1 MILKFQNRYSKKFLA
16 FCAIWAL
23 FWLAFSY
30 FFLQK
35 FLFIYPESFSIHVRF
50 ALCAVALGAIILACG
65 EASIYAAI
73 CGYAVWFYGAVL
85 GLISSL
91 NLAKIRVVLRQDGEM
106 GGISGCGGAVKFLNF
121 DLSAVPIFKPFNS
134 CAFDV
139 PAVPTDATL
148 EGLQAKLTALY
159 SGGWYLFPASKSVD
173 LAQFWSI
180 IFIFFGIVWIIG
192 ILLGFINKRAWD
204 LNPTQNRSLDNN
216 KSI

>member
-50 ALCAVALGAIILACG
+50 ALCAIALGAVILAVCSKDVYG
-65 EASIYAAI
+65 AI
-73 CGYAVWFYGAVL
+73 CGYVVWFYGAAL
-85 GLISSL
+85 GFVSSL
-91 NLAKIRVVLRQDGEM
+91 NLAKIHTVLRGNGDMSGM
-106 GGISGCGGAVKFLNF
+106 SGCGGAVRFLNF
-121 DLSAVPIFKPFNS
+121 DLSVVPIFKPFNS

-139 PAVPTDATL
+139 PAVPTNITL
-148 EGLQAKLTALY
+148 DGLQAKLTALY

-173 LAQFWSI
+173 LAQFWSF
-180 IFIFFGIVWIIG
+180 IFIFFAIIWMIG
-192 ILLGFINKRAWD
+192 IFLGFINRKAQR
-204 LNPTQNRSLDNN
+204 
-216 KSI
+216 

>member
-1 MILKFQNRYSKKFLA
+1 MILKFQNKYSKKFLA

-50 ALCAVALGAIILACG
+50 ALCAIALGAAILTVCG
-65 EASIYAAI
+65 KSVYIAI
-73 CGYAVWFYGAVL
+73 CGYAVWFYGAAL
-85 GLISSL
+85 GFVSSL
-91 NLAKIRVVLRQDGEM
+91 NLAKIHKVLRGSGDMSGM
-106 GGISGCGGAVKFLNF
+106 SGCGGAVRFLNF

-134 CAFDV
+134 CAFDI
-139 PAVPTDATL
+139 PALPAGATL

-173 LAQFWSI
+173 LAQFWSF
-180 IFIFFGIVWIIG
+180 IFIFFAIIWMIG
-192 ILLGFINKRAWD
+192 ILLGFLNKKAWD
-204 LNPTQNRSLDNN
+204 LKPHA
-216 KSI
+216 K

>member
-1 MILKFQNRYSKKFLA
+1 MILKFQNRYSKRFLA

-50 ALCAVALGAIILACG
+50 ALCAIALGAVILAICG
-65 EASIYAAI
+65 KSVYGAV
-73 CGYAVWFYGAVL
+73 CGYAVWFYGAAL
-85 GLISSL
+85 GFASSL
-91 NLAKIRVVLRQDGEM
+91 NLAKIRVVLREDSEM

-121 DLSAVPIFKPFNS
+121 DLSVVPIFKPFNS

-139 PAVPTDATL
+139 PAVPADATL

-173 LAQFWSI
+173 LAQFWSF
-180 IFIFFGIVWIIG
+180 IFIFFAIIWMIG
-192 ILLGFINKRAWD
+192 IFLGFLNKKAQR
-204 LNPTQNRSLDNN
+204 
-216 KSI
+216 

>member
-1 MILKFQNRYSKKFLA
+1 MILKFQNRYSKRFLA

-50 ALCAVALGAIILACG
+50 ALCAIALGAVILAVCG
-65 EASIYAAI
+65 KDVYGAI
-73 CGYAVWFYGAVL
+73 CGYAVWFYGAAL
-85 GLISSL
+85 GFVSSL
-91 NLAKIRVVLRQDGEM
+91 NLAKIHTVLRGSGDM
-106 GGISGCGGAVKFLNF
+106 GGMSGCGGAVRFLNF
-121 DLSAVPIFKPFNS
+121 DISVVPIFKPFNS

-139 PAVPTDATL
+139 PAVPTDAML

-173 LAQFWSI
+173 LAQFWSF
-180 IFIFFGIVWIIG
+180 IFIFFAIIWMIG
-192 ILLGFINKRAWD
+192 ILLGFLNKKAQR
-204 LNPTQNRSLDNN
+204 
-216 KSI
+216 

>member
-50 ALCAVALGAIILACG
+50 ALCAVALGAVILVVCG
-65 EASIYAAI
+65 KDI
-73 CGYAVWFYGAVL
+73 YGATL
-85 GLISSL
+85 GFVSSL
-91 NLAKIRVVLRQDGEM
+91 NLAKIHTVLRGSGDMSGM
-106 GGISGCGGAVKFLNF
+106 SGCGGAVRFLNF
-121 DLSAVPIFKPFNS
+121 DLSVVPIFKPFNS

-139 PAVPTDATL
+139 PVVPTDTTL

-173 LAQFWSI
+173 LAQFWSF
-180 IFIFFGIVWIIG
+180 IFIFFAIIWMIG
-192 ILLGFINKRAWD
+192 IFLGFINKRV
-204 LNPTQNRSLDNN
+204 RC
-216 KSI
+216 